1 MPNAAIETALL
12 REEILEV
19 FVEPQRGHFTETEAG
34 FDVLLLDSFSFAFSV
49 KEA

>member
-34 FDVLLLDSFSFAFSV
+34 LTLCHLESLSLAFSIR
-49 KEA
+49 EA